1 MNNGNDLAMLDN
13 SVLCILTLYSCL
25 EKPKYFKSMC
35 IINIILCIIF
45 AIFFLDISFMLI
57 ILNNILVV
65 LTPKKSQMPN

>member
-13 SVLCILTLYSCL
+13 SVLCILTLYICL

-35 IINIILCIIF
+35 IIN
-45 AIFFLDISFMLI
+45 
-57 ILNNILVV
+57 NILVI

>member
-13 SVLCILTLYSCL
+13 SVLCILTLYICL
-25 EKPKYFKSMC
+25 KKPKYFKSMC

-65 LTPKKSQMPN
+65 LTPKKSQLPN

>member
-13 SVLCILTLYSCL
+13 SVLCILTLYICL

-45 AIFFLDISFMLI
+45 AIFFRYI
-57 ILNNILVV
+57 IYAYYTKQYIGSIN
-65 LTPKKSQMPN
+65 TRKSQMPN

>member
-13 SVLCILTLYSCL
+13 SVLCILTLYICL

-45 AIFFLDISFMLI
+45 AIFYAYYTKQYIG
-57 ILNNILVV
+57 NIN
-65 LTPKKSQMPN
+65 TEKKSNA